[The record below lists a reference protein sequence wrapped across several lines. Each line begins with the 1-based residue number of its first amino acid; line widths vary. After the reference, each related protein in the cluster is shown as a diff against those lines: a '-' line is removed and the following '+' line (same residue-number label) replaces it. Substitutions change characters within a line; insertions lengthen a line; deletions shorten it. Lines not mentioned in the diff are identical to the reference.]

1 MSKWDQ
7 NYQPDWRRAL
17 VIRPGPA
24 YLRVL
29 DKEFDMGRFA
39 TTRALAAEQWR
50 QDGRPIEA
58 ISRIAPDETPIGLVY
73 NGRPHAVVMA
83 TPADLEDLAVGFTI
97 TESIAELTDIEDVQV
112 EERDEG
118 MAVFV
123 TLKPA
128 AEQSLTLARKRSLE
142 GRSSCGL
149 CGVTKLSDMVRSLRS
164 AEAGLTVSRGAIQR
178 ALQALEGAQV
188 LGKETRATHAAAW
201 CTPSGELLLV
211 REDVGRHCALDKVI
225 GAALTDG
232 LDPADAFIV
241 VTSRCS
247 YEMVEKTA
255 MAGVGLLVAISA
267 PTALAIRKA
276 EEAGLTLV
284 ALARADGHTVFTRP
298 ERIVD
303 EVEA

>member
-1 MSKWDQ
+1 
-7 NYQPDWRRAL
+7 
-17 VIRPGPA
+17 
-24 YLRVL
+24 
-29 DKEFDMGRFA
+29 MGRFS
-39 TTRALAAEQWR
+39 TTRALAGEQWR
-50 QDGRPIEA
+50 RDGRPIEA

-83 TPADLEDLAVGFTI
+83 TAADLEDLAVGFTI
-97 TESIAELTDIEDVQV
+97 TESIAELGDIEDVRV

-118 MAVFV
+118 MAVYV

-149 CGVTKLSDMVRSLRS
+149 CGVTKLSDAVRALRR
-164 AEAGLTVSRGAIQR
+164 ADAGLRVDRTSIQR
-178 ALQALEGAQV
+178 ALQALEEAQV

-201 CTPSGELLLV
+201 ADASGELRLV

-232 LDPADAFIV
+232 LDPAEAFIL

-255 MAGVGLLVAISA
+255 MRWRASAWLVAISA
-267 PTALAIRKA
+267 HTALAIRKA

-298 ERIVD
+298 SGSSTRS
-303 EVEA
+303 APRACPCRSPPHRLRWS